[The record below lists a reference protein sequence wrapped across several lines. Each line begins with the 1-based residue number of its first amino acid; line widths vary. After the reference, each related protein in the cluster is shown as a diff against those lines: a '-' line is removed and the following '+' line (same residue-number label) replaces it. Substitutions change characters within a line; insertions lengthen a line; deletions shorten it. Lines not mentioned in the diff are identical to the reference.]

1 MKKILGALFL
11 LIPLVFS
18 VSCNEKVS
26 DANYPYLTEKIT
38 FEKPYAFEIEHVVT
52 GDKYLVDNTLNEF
65 FEKYLKD
72 REFVETK
79 SQFSGSSQIK
89 IWYEEEDNIYLGT
102 TDYGLLY
109 IKDYGNRKFYAGVE
123 KVNYNDFK
131 NDIATYYER
140 SDVTEIE
147 FKWEM

>member
-147 FKWEM
+147 FK

>member
-1 MKKILGALFL
+1 MRKILGALFL
-11 LIPLVFS
+11 LIPCMLLA
-18 VSCNEKVS
+18 SCNEEKNNV
-26 DANYPYLTEKIT
+26 DYPYLAEKIT
-38 FEKPYAFEIEHVVT
+38 LEKPYAFEIEHVVT

-147 FKWEM
+147 FK